1 MICDQSMEHEEM
13 LLNVVAALTNLT
25 FYTCQYLSISQQQ
38 SSGDTRQVQ
47 RLERAVVTLSSPLSN
62 SLFHENSE
70 IVLETSRVLGN
81 LTRRSV
87 VIQSLIKTRMDE
99 ALLLL
104 LLQHVQPDVVSS
116 VAGVI
121 VNFSSHSDGRKRLL
135 QDTGDMSTS
144 SIYNQGILMKI
155 SGLLRKLTMQDVLI
169 ALLLTQVYFLKIC
182 FLEISLMTYLLTVT
196 RFFTT

>member
-25 FYTCQYLSISQQQ
+25 FYTCQYLSTSQQQ
-38 SSGDTRQVQ
+38 SNGDTRQVQ
-47 RLERAVVTLSSPLSN
+47 RLERSLVTLSSHLSN

-70 IVLETSRVLGN
+70 IVLETCRVLGN

-144 SIYNQGILMKI
+144 SIYNQCILMKI

-169 ALLLTQVYFLKIC
+169 ALLLTQVYF
-182 FLEISLMTYLLTVT
+182 T
-196 RFFTT
+196 

>member
-38 SSGDTRQVQ
+38 SNGDTRQVQ
-47 RLERAVVTLSSPLSN
+47 RLERSLVTLSSHLSN

-70 IVLETSRVLGN
+70 IVLETCRVLGN

-144 SIYNQGILMKI
+144 SIYNQCIWMKI
-155 SGLLRKLTMQDVLI
+155 SGLLRKLTIQDVLI
-169 ALLLTQVYFLKIC
+169 ALLLLTQVYFTENLLLLYIIDE
-182 FLEISLMTYLLTVT
+182 FLSHC
-196 RFFTT
+196 